1 MKKGVKIQKVIITDG
16 NITAYDTEGGTIKLT
31 RDERNTLA
39 SYKKPDYV
47 ESIQKKFGN
56 KQILD
61 SSFKVEKNGIIKFQ
75 L

>member
-16 NITAYDTEGGTIKLT
+16 NITAYDTEGSTIKLT

-47 ESIQKKFGN
+47 ESIKKKFGN
-56 KQILD
+56 PNVLD
-61 SSFKVEKNGIIKFQ
+61 SSFKVEKNGIVKFQ